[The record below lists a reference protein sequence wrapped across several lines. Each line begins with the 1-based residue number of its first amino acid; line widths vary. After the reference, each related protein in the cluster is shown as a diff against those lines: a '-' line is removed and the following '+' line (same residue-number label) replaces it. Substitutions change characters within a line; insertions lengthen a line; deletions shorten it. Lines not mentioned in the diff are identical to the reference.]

1 MGASGIN
8 SRARRLSTSPRT
20 VWLVRAEEKD
30 PLDKLVTAVLV
41 KDHCQ
46 AIEKRYAVDFA
57 SSPPECVGE
66 LVQLYAIG
74 NDICAITEYSVGV
87 WRGYKAMIYVRDV
100 DTWKIRMAYSN

>member
-1 MGASGIN
+1 M
-8 SRARRLSTSPRT
+8 SPRT

-66 LVQLYAIG
+66 LVQVHAIG
-74 NDICAITEYSVGV
+74 DEISATYEWSAGSWKGYSL
-87 WRGYKAMIYVRDV
+87 KIYVREA